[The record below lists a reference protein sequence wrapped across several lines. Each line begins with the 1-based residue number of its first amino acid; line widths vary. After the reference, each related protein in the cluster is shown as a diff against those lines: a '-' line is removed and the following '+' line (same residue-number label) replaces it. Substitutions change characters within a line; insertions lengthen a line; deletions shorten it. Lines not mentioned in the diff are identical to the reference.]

1 MTFIHTNKEEKN
13 KKREQRRLSQTLS
26 MSSKVSHTLSRS
38 SKVSHSKQK
47 SVLKS
52 VIYTK
57 KTHKNS
63 WPPKLSRTHT
73 VRGALILI
81 HIDLY

>member
-1 MTFIHTNKEEKN
+1 MTFIYTNKEEKK
-13 KKREQRRLSQTLS
+13 KKREQSRLSQ
-26 MSSKVSHTLSRS
+26 TLSRS
-38 SKVSHSKQK
+38 SKVSHTLSGSSKVSHTKQK

-57 KTHKNS
+57 ETRKNY
-63 WPPKLSRTHT
+63 WPSKLSRTHT
-73 VRGALILI
+73 VRGDLILI